1 MDALEVEVEPHVF
14 PARSPHPMPLQN
26 HDQGACRRSCC
37 WTPFGHSATVLM
49 CACHGS
55 IGEWA
60 EYLERAR

>member
-1 MDALEVEVEPHVF
+1 MNELTMSERSAPHPERVT
-14 PARSPHPMPLQN
+14 HPMPLQN
-26 HDQGACRRSCC
+26 HENGACRRSCC

-60 EYLERAR
+60 QYLERA